1 MAARVLSHRRVYAG
15 RVLSVDLDEIEEPG
29 GVRAPREVVRHS
41 GSVVVLAVDD
51 RERIVLVRQY
61 RYPVDDVIWE
71 VPAGRQDPG
80 ESPEEGARR
89 ELEEEVGATAATV
102 EKLLSC
108 YATPGFCD
116 EVMHLFRATRLT
128 LGAAR
133 PDPDEHIEARWVS
146 LAEARAMAARG
157 EVKDAKTLLAILLEE
172 DRRRTG

>member
-102 EKLLSC
+102 EKLLSF